1 MTKSAAGELRKVRSV
16 METPVLDE
24 RKWAKVPQLPTDAVL
39 VDMEDT
45 VAQARKLDGRRAVVA
60 ALADLSYFGRRL
72 VLTRPNALDT
82 EWGRA
87 DTAALAC
94 AGARHV
100 ILPMLTGAAD
110 VREYRQI
117 FHDNGADPAL
127 IAAIETPAAVGH
139 VEEIAAEPGVVA
151 LVFGEGDMTAA
162 MGVPIHLADGSI
174 NPVVT
179 HARARVYLAAAAHGL
194 AQLDVA
200 FTLNLKDLD
209 ELRDRAAIMRDMGA
223 TGLFALYPPHVAVI
237 NDVFTPGEDAVRQA
251 QRIAAAFDQAAS
263 DGSPAVQLDGRAI
276 LIHDYKKAAGLLARA
291 GKA

>member
-45 VAQARKLDGRRAVVA
+45 VAQARKLDGRLAVVS
-60 ALADLSYFGRRL
+60 ALADLSYFGGRL

-87 DTAALAC
+87 DAIALAR

-100 ILPMLTGAAD
+100 ILPMLTCAAD
-110 VREYRQI
+110 VREYQQI

-127 IAAIETPAAVGH
+127 VAAIETPAAVGR
-139 VEEIAAEPGVVA
+139 VEEIAAAPGVAA

-179 HARARVYLAAAAHGL
+179 HARSRVYLAAAAREL

-209 ELRDRAAIMRDMGA
+209 ELRARAAMMRDMGA

-237 NDVFTPGEDAVRQA
+237 NDVFTPGEDVVRQA

-263 DGSPAVQLDGRAI
+263 DGSPAAQLDGRAI
-276 LIHDYKKAAGLLARA
+276 LIHDYKKAAGVLARA
-291 GKA
+291 GL

>member
-1 MTKSAAGELRKVRSV
+1 VTVAAGSQLARIRSV

-45 VAQARKLDGRRAVVA
+45 VAQARKLEGRAAVIRA
-60 ALADLSYFGRRL
+60 LGDLTYFGDRV

-87 DTAALAC
+87 DTIALAR
-94 AGARHV
+94 ADARHV

-110 VREYRQI
+110 VLEYQQI
-117 FHDNGADPAL
+117 LHDNGADPAL
-127 IAAIETPAAVGH
+127 VAGIETPGAVAH
-139 VEEIAAEPGVVA
+139 VEEIAAVPGVAA
-151 LVFGEGDMTAA
+151 LVFGEGDMTAT
-162 MGVPIHLADGSI
+162 MGLPIHLPDGSI

-179 HARARVYLAAAAHGL
+179 HARSRVYLAAAAHGL

-209 ELRDRAAIMRDMGA
+209 ELRGRAELMRDMGA

-237 NDVFTPGEDAVRQA
+237 NDVFTPGADAVRRA
-251 QRIAAAFDQAAS
+251 QRIAAAFGQAAA

-291 GKA
+291 GLD

>member
-45 VAQARKLDGRRAVVA
+45 VAEARKLDGRLAVVG
-60 ALADLSYFGRRL
+60 ALADLSYFGGRL

-87 DTAALAC
+87 DTIALAR

-100 ILPMLTGAAD
+100 ILPMLTCAAD
-110 VREYRQI
+110 VREYQQI

-127 IAAIETPAAVGH
+127 VAAIETPAAVGH
-139 VEEIAAEPGVVA
+139 VEEIAAVPGVAA

-162 MGVPIHLADGSI
+162 MGVPIHLVDGSI

-179 HARARVYLAAAAHGL
+179 HARSRVYLAAAAHDL

-209 ELRDRAAIMRDMGA
+209 ELRDRAAMMRDMGA

-251 QRIAAAFDQAAS
+251 QRIAAAFDRAAS

-291 GKA
+291 GLV